1 MISILMIIGL
11 FAGIAVCM
19 ATLYSVSQAMLAEG
33 MVRWANLAQLVMI
46 LVVMGALLER
56 EIGFAEIM
64 AWPLIAAAIWTF
76 ALERRWYRIFP
87 ILVIVF
93 ALLVATE
100 NVALSPLP
108 GA

>member
-1 MISILMIIGL
+1 MTSILMIVGL

-33 MVRWANLAQLVMI
+33 WVRWANLAQIGAI

-56 EIGFAEIM
+56 EVGLAR
-64 AWPLIAAAIWTF
+64 IAALPLLGTSLWMLV
-76 ALERRWYRIFP
+76 LERGWYKTFP

-93 ALLVATE
+93 ALCLLAGF
-100 NVALSPLP
+100 VALTPLP
-108 GA
+108 A